1 MKRTIATA
9 QPLCDALGCKME
21 LRPGLEEMHYGKWE
35 DKTAEFVKEYY
46 WDDYCLFL
54 VIHLFGNLQL
64 LLRWKSD
71 QGWCWHETS

>member
-46 WDDYCLFL
+46 WDDYCLF
-54 VIHLFGNLQL
+54 
-64 LLRWKSD
+64 
-71 QGWCWHETS
+71 